1 MLVRLTLV
9 AILFASI
16 LVLACS
22 RKLETADAAGED
34 QPKPQES
41 SWQLSDD
48 SDFTATISPW
58 PAKQGQSATI
68 RGAAS
73 TDDGDQKFS
82 GTVHYRILER
92 EDGYATWQPMTQTS
106 ATSADLAE
114 FEAQTTLPQADKVW
128 IQFKLHQQSQST
140 PEELKDWAVE
150 LED

>member
-1 MLVRLTLV
+1 MLVRLTLIP
-9 AILFASI
+9 ILFASI

-22 RKLETADAAGED
+22 SKSESADAAGED
-34 QPKPQES
+34 QPKPQEL

-58 PAKQGQSATI
+58 PAMQGQSATI

-73 TDDGDQKFS
+73 ADDGDQKFS

-92 EDGYATWQPMTQTS
+92 EDGYAAWQAMRQTS
-106 ATSADLAE
+106 ATGDDLAE
-114 FEAQTTLPQADKVW
+114 FEALTTLPQADKIW
-128 IQFKLHQQSQST
+128 IQFKLQQQSQST

-150 LED
+150 LKD

>member
-1 MLVRLTLV
+1 MRRTLI
-9 AILFASI
+9 AIVVASI
-16 LVLACS
+16 LVLACGGKS
-22 RKLETADAAGED
+22 ESSDAAGGD

-48 SDFTATISPW
+48 SDFTASLSPW

-73 TDDGDQKFS
+73 SDDADQRFS

-92 EDGYATWQPMTQTS
+92 EDGNAAWQPMRQTS
-106 ATSADLAE
+106 ATADGLAE
-114 FEAQTTLPQADKVW
+114 FEAQTTLPRAEKVW
-128 IQFKLHQQSQST
+128 VQFQLQQQSQST